1 MKFFYRTETRAEKNI
16 IRIFANMN
24 GNEKITVVINTY
36 NAERHLNACLEAV
49 KGFDEVLICDMEST
63 DRTLDIA
70 HSHGCKVVT
79 FPKGEHRIVEPARQ
93 FAIDRAENPWVLV
106 VDADEIVPCA
116 LRHYLYEAIQKSTGF
131 AAIAIPRKN
140 YFMGRMMHSSYPDY
154 VLRFLKRERCHWPPV
169 IHASPEVNG
178 QVIKIPSAR
187 QDLAFEHLAN
197 DTVADIIAKNNT
209 YSDYEVPRRRK
220 KNHGIMALLC
230 RPAFRF
236 FKSYFLKRGCLDG
249 LPGLIH
255 AVLDAGYQ
263 FAIVAKLIEE
273 RQEKRHSS

>member
-1 MKFFYRTETRAEKNI
+1 M
-16 IRIFANMN
+16 
-24 GNEKITVVINTY
+24 
-36 NAERHLNACLEAV
+36 
-49 KGFDEVLICDMEST
+49 
-63 DRTLDIA
+63 
-70 HSHGCKVVT
+70 
-79 FPKGEHRIVEPARQ
+79 
-93 FAIDRAENPWVLV
+93 

-116 LRHYLYEAIQKSTGF
+116 LRHYLYEAIQKPNGF

-154 VLRFLKRERCHWPPV
+154 VLRFLKREHCHWPPV

-178 QVIKIPSAR
+178 RVIKIPSAR